1 VHLHEFQ
8 DDIAMDD
15 PKRDQDRPE
24 GDELDAPDALQGIPG
39 ELGSDI
45 VGVEEEGVDE
55 DDIDEDDVDD
65 DDIYAVEDMDDPKK
79 Q

>member
-1 VHLHEFQ
+1 
-8 DDIAMDD
+8 MDD

-24 GDELDAPDALQGIPG
+24 GDEFDAPDALQGIPG
-39 ELGSDI
+39 EPGSDI

-55 DDIDEDDVDD
+55 DDIEEDDIDEDDIDD
-65 DDIYAVEDMDDPKK
+65 DDIDALEEMDDLKK